1 MGCSPPEVFLTQN
14 MTTEYH
20 QNQKNQDPPAG
31 PLQVSDVPE
40 VLSCVSAGGPPDLLY
55 LYSNICTETTES
67 EKTDAILGLT
77 SLLTPYHK
85 KAAQTLH
92 VNVERL
98 ILEAPSL
105 GHVGFLTL
113 TFKDNVTDNSEA
125 SRRFKSLN
133 SHFLAT
139 DPRFG
144 IKIVVKEPQKRGA
157 WHYHVLVHLS
167 EDIRTGF
174 DFAAMENQDYS
185 SASPYLRKLWKD
197 IREACEAYGFGRS
210 ELLPVKSNAQ
220 AMGYYLGKYISKG
233 IGQRNDEQ
241 KGVRLVNYSKGWT
254 RNSPKFAW
262 NTQNAALW
270 RSKLSLF
277 AKIHGCQEFY
287 QLSDKL
293 GPNWA
298 YRYLEDIINIHEI
311 DIYHQYQYLED
322 GSRVDRQTGETT
334 TSDQLNYSDRIFKRI
349 EENDKTKTHL
359 LHAEYADLLS
369 PKSTYK
375 HWQKTQRKKD
385 QDRAYVFQVKSEWSA
400 LLDWLKKQPEP
411 PF

>member
-1 MGCSPPEVFLTQN
+1 

-20 QNQKNQDPPAG
+20 RYQKNQDPPACT
-31 PLQVSDVPE
+31 LQAHDLPE
-40 VLSCVSAGGPPDLLY
+40 VTSCVSTGGPPDLLY
-55 LYSNICTETTES
+55 LYSNICTENTEQ
-67 EKTDAILGLT
+67 EKTEAILGLA
-77 SLLTPYHK
+77 SLLSSYHK

-92 VNVERL
+92 LNVERL

-113 TFKDNVTDNSEA
+113 TFKDNVKVNSEA
-125 SRRFKSLN
+125 SKRFKSLN

-157 WHYHVLVHLS
+157 WHYHVLIQLS

-174 DFAAMENQDYS
+174 DFEAMENQDYS

-197 IREACEAYGFGRS
+197 IREACESYGFGRS

-233 IGQRNDEQ
+233 IGQRNEDQ

-262 NTQNAALW
+262 NTKNSSLW
-270 RSKLSLF
+270 RSKLALF

-298 YRYLEDIINIHEI
+298 YRYLDDIINVNETALHL
-311 DIYHQYQYLED
+311 HFQYAHLED
-322 GSRVDRQTGETT
+322 GSRVDLETGETIT
-334 TSDQLNYSDRIFKRI
+334 AGETEYPGRLFERIK
-349 EENDKTKTHL
+349 ENDKKKTRL
-359 LHAEYADLLS
+359 LHAEYLDLLP

-375 HWQKTQRKKD
+375 HWQKTQRQKE
-385 QDRAYVFQVKSEWSA
+385 QDRSYIEQVKTQWSA
-400 LLDWLKKQPEP
+400 FRDWLKKQPEP